1 LKARRSKNG
10 SLAFFIAGREGK
22 IQTNGTEEAKLC
34 LNCIVENLKP
44 MSKQKHWYALYTKP
58 RWEKKVHELL
68 LQKGL
73 QSYCP
78 LNKVRKKWSDRYKMV
93 EEPLFKSYVFVRVT
107 DEERADVRFVDGVVN
122 YVYWLGKPAQV
133 KEIEIERIKRFLNE
147 FEDVEVEQL
156 PEPKQGDKVVITSGV
171 FMDQE
176 GRILSADK
184 KRVEVLIESL
194 GFKLV
199 ATLDKEKVAV
209 K

>member
-1 LKARRSKNG
+1 
-10 SLAFFIAGREGK
+10 
-22 IQTNGTEEAKLC
+22 
-34 LNCIVENLKP
+34 

-73 QSYCP
+73 QAYCP

-133 KEIEIERIKRFLNE
+133 KDIEIERIKRFLNE

-199 ATLDKEKVAV
+199 ATMDKERVNILSQNQNRSKII
-209 K
+209 